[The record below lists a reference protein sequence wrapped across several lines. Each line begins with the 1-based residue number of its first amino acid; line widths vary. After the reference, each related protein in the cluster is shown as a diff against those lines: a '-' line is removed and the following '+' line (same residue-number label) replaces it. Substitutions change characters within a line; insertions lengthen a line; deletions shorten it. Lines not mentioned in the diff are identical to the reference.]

1 MRSRGC
7 EGNCRSGAELARAKA
22 GPSHAPAVVVAHSP
36 QKSSSRRGQQAGQSS
51 TVVAWDFP
59 ASARGR
65 APAPTHA
72 VSPFTIDSRKGLM
85 ITIVSG
91 LPRSGTS
98 LMMQMLAAGG
108 MPILSDGERRADVD
122 NPRGYLEWERIKQ
135 LPKDPACIA
144 EAEGKA
150 VKVISQLLLSLP
162 AQHEYRVIFMQRPL
176 PEVMASQDEM
186 LRRRGNFDP
195 GRGQFRGGTGLS
207 GPSVRRLWLAQRQ
220 TLRESEPGAISRRL
234 TRSPRKQRRALR
246 SFWKSRW
253 MSKPW
258 PSR

>member
-1 MRSRGC
+1 MAALSVA
-7 EGNCRSGAELARAKA
+7 SGTRA
-22 GPSHAPAVVVAHSP
+22 G
-36 QKSSSRRGQQAGQSS
+36 
-51 TVVAWDFP
+51 T
-59 ASARGR
+59 
-65 APAPTHA
+65 PAPRNLLA
-72 VSPFTIDSRKGLM
+72 FTMEVM
-85 ITIVSG
+85 IAIVSG

-176 PEVMASQDEM
+176 PEIMASQDEM

-195 GRGQFRGGTGLS
+195 SEDNSAVARAFQDHLS
-207 GPSVRRLWLAQRQ
+207 DVYAWLNGKPHVKVSRVQYHAV
-220 TLRESEPGAISRRL
+220 LREPKETAENVARFLGVQLNVEAMAQQVDGALYRQ
-234 TRSPRKQRRALR
+234 RK
-246 SFWKSRW
+246 K
-253 MSKPW
+253 
-258 PSR
+258 